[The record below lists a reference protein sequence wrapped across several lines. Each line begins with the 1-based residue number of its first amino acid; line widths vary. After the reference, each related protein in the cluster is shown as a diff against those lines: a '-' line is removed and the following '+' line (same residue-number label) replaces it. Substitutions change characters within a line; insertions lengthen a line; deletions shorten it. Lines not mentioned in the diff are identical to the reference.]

1 MARLTARDIRRFEQ
15 RLHTRRRELLD
26 AIGARVS
33 ETERNDFTE
42 LLGRVRD
49 SGEESVAE
57 FFASANLTMLDREV
71 NELRDV
77 EAALARIAA
86 GTYGKCEE
94 CGGDIDKA
102 RLEAYPTATRCVECE
117 RRREIGRA
125 GGRDITPSL

>member
-1 MARLTARDIRRFEQ
+1 MARLTAREIRRFEQ
-15 RLHTRRRELLD
+15 RLRTRRRELLD
-26 AIGARVS
+26 AIDARIS

-71 NELRDV
+71 HELRDV
-77 EAALARIAA
+77 EAAHARIAD

-117 RRREIGRA
+117 RRREIARA

>member
-1 MARLTARDIRRFEQ
+1 MARLTAREIRRFEQ
-15 RLHTRRRELLD
+15 RLRTRRRELLD
-26 AIGARVS
+26 AIDARIS

-71 NELRDV
+71 HELRDV
-77 EAALARIAA
+77 EAALARIAD

-117 RRREIGRA
+117 RRREIARA